1 MLNTQMMQEIIDL
14 KLQGYTPA
22 GIRDYYEAQGIKPPS
37 MPTIRK
43 YFEMDV
49 LPDNPGEKLE
59 KPKVFDVEPFRSE
72 IVKVLESNRDNPK
85 LCISSVYDF
94 LEESQGEGAY
104 RLEGRRVR
112 ILS

>member
-1 MLNTQMMQEIIDL
+1 MLNTHMMQEIIDL
-14 KLQGYTPA
+14 KLQGFTPS

-43 YFEMDV
+43 YFGMDV

-72 IVKVLESNRDNPK
+72 IIKVLESNRDNSK
-85 LCISSVYDF
+85 LCISSAMKPF
-94 LEESQGEGAY
+94 RATS
-104 RLEGRRVR
+104 RRCA
-112 ILS
+112 ITCTFSKSTAS